1 MLKGERYEIKD
12 PNVVHF
18 FFREIG
24 SPSNFRKII
33 NQHING
39 LLNTNGGVL
48 VFGVEPKNARILG
61 LQVSR
66 EGEDLLKRDL
76 DSTLSSMCPTVSPN
90 LCRVEVSQLQ
100 DAPRIVVVI
109 KISPGPIG
117 DLFINACQ
125 QVFIIR
131 RRELFGPL
139 FPQEIKELVIA
150 KYREEISSS
159 ASLLSPVRQL
169 SE

>member
-1 MLKGERYEIKD
+1 MSEDKFGFAR
-12 PNVVHF
+12 
-18 FFREIG
+18 R
-24 SPSNFRKII
+24 R
-33 NQHING
+33 
-39 LLNTNGGVL
+39 VL
-48 VFGVEPKNARILG
+48 VFGVEPKNAKILG
-61 LQVSR
+61 LQVLR
-66 EGEDLLKRDL
+66 EGEDLIKRDL
-76 DSTLSSMCPTVSPN
+76 DGTLSSMCPTVSPN

-117 DLFINACQ
+117 DIFMNQ
-125 QVFIIR
+125 WEQVFVIR

-159 ASLLSPVRQL
+159 ASLLSPVRQI